1 VSRRRALPR
10 FAAGISLH
18 AAPQAGDEAVGDWPR
33 ERLLAM
39 DRRFRERVERA
50 LKMGDENRQAAAA
63 TYDANPARGALEV
76 A

>member
-1 VSRRRALPR
+1 MSAARARRRSLATRR
-10 FAAGISLH
+10 F
-18 AAPQAGDEAVGDWPR
+18 GDWSR
-33 ERLLAM
+33 ERLVAM